1 MKAQK
6 REEALYLRQKR
17 EEALYLRINELENK
31 IKDLTA
37 DKEKTKD
44 FIVEMN
50 NELSDKINEIVC
62 TVNTLIDHCY

>member
-1 MKAQK
+1 MKAQKRKEK
-6 REEALYLRQKR
+6 REEALYLI
-17 EEALYLRINELENK
+17 INEQEKK

-44 FIVEMN
+44 FIAEMN
-50 NELSDKINEIVC
+50 NELTDKINEIVC

>member
-6 REEALYLRQKR
+6 REEKR
-17 EEALYLRINELENK
+17 EEALYLIINEQEKK

-44 FIVEMN
+44 FIHEMN
-50 NELSDKINEIVC
+50 NELTDKINEIVC